1 MKDFSI
7 NEAADEAAS
16 NFPGIPKEVT
26 RHIANRVLEQ
36 WIDIIR
42 HKKGRISMRRN
53 CDIHT
58 IYFEIKPDEQRA
70 KLADLNEAQMLTQE
84 QEDLT
89 LLQRLVCEKK
99 ILPRKIKR
107 LNNRLKRIHSPR
119 PYTGSPYPK

>member
-1 MKDFSI
+1 MKDFII

-16 NFPGIPKEVT
+16 NFPGIPKDVV
-26 RHIANRVLEQ
+26 RHLANYALEQ
-36 WIDIIR
+36 WIDIIKN
-42 HKKGRISMRRN
+42 KKGRIMMRN

-89 LLQRLVCEKK
+89 LLQRLVSEKK

-107 LNNRLKRIHSPR
+107 LNRRLKRIHSPR